1 MFSGVLLVGHV
12 VILAWCVKPLVFS
25 IEFAGLLEDPTIS
38 VGMVCRSPRSTMDL
52 TYFVQDFVEVRQ
64 VVPVIFGWRL
74 FLILPRAFESGID
87 CRAHR
92 AVILDSALFFV
103 TALFPVSVSEFGC
116 ARVAGAASC
125 QPAILSCA
133 KAGHE
138 AC

>member
-1 MFSGVLLVGHV
+1 MFSGVLLVGYV
-12 VILAWCVKPLVFS
+12 VILAWCVEPLVFG
-25 IEFAGLLEDPTIS
+25 IEFAELLENPTIS
-38 VGMVCRSPRSTMDL
+38 MGMVCRSPGGAVDL

-64 VVPVIFGWRL
+64 LVPVIFGRRL
-74 FLILPRAFESGID
+74 FLILLRAFESGVD
-87 CRAHR
+87 YRAHW

-103 TALFPVSVSEFGC
+103 TARFPISISGFGC
-116 ARVAGAASC
+116 TRVAGAASC

>member
-1 MFSGVLLVGHV
+1 
-12 VILAWCVKPLVFS
+12 
-25 IEFAGLLEDPTIS
+25 
-38 VGMVCRSPRSTMDL
+38 MDL

-64 VVPVIFGWRL
+64 LVPVIFGWRL

-87 CRAHR
+87 CRAHQ
-92 AVILDSALFFV
+92 AVILDPALFFV
-103 TALFPVSVSEFGC
+103 TARFPVSISEFGC
-116 ARVAGAASC
+116 TRVAGGASC